1 LSGGDPVA
9 VRGHPRFAGRTVGL
23 LGGSF
28 NPAHAGHRHISLAAM
43 RQLGLDAIWWL
54 VSPQNPLK
62 SAQDM
67 APQAVRLAK
76 ARAVAAHPAIFPTD
90 IETQLGTRY
99 TVETLAALQKYHPN
113 VRFIWLM
120 GGDSLASFHRWK
132 SWPKIARMMPIAI
145 LPRPGYSHGCWSTPA
160 KARLG
165 KWMKPH
171 AKARQWQTWRT
182 PALVILSFPL
192 STLSATAL
200 RAADPH
206 WSRSYGAGVAGQT
219 NSPTNIKVNNLKVP
233 PK

>member
-1 LSGGDPVA
+1 LNNSDPIA
-9 VRGHPRFAGRTVGL
+9 LRNSPRFAGRTVGL

-28 NPAHAGHRHISLAAM
+28 NPAHAGHRHISLEAM
-43 RQLGLDAIWWL
+43 KRLGLDAVWWL

-62 SAQDM
+62 PSQDM

-76 ARAVAAHPAIFPTD
+76 AWAVARHPDIFPTA
-90 IETQLGTRY
+90 IELQLGTRY
-99 TVETLAALQKYHPN
+99 TVDTLAAAQQYHPN

-132 SWPKIARMMPIAI
+132 NWPAIARMMPIAI
-145 LPRPGYSHGCWSTPA
+145 LPRPGYSRGCWSTPA

-171 AKARQWQTWRT
+171 AQARQWQTWRT

-192 STLSATAL
+192 STLSATAV

-206 WSRSYGAGVAGQT
+206 WSRPSGSSAAGKTSA
-219 NSPTNIKVNNLKVP
+219 KVNQLKVP